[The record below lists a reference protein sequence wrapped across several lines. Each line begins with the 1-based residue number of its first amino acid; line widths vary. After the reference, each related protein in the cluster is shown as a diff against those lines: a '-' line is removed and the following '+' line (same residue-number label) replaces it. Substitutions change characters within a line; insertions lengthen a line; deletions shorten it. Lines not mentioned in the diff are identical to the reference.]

1 MELKIALLAMLV
13 GAIMILVHHH
23 DVLAKKLQPQR
34 HRKHKPTR
42 RIG

>member
-1 MELKIALLAMLV
+1 MELKIALLAMLI
-13 GAIMILVHHH
+13 GIIMIFVRHR

-42 RIG
+42 RFG